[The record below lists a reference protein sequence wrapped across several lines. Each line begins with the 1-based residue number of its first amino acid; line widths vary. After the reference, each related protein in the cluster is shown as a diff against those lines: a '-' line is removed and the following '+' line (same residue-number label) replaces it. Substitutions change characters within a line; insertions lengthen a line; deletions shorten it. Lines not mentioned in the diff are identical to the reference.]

1 MFVNILPDIIVSD
14 YIGLISMIKY
24 TFIYLITLSAF
35 HTCNPFLIP
44 LTLFPKRQRQKVNLD
59 CGAPGDLMH
68 QI

>member
-35 HTCNPFLIP
+35 HTCNPF
-44 LTLFPKRQRQKVNLD
+44 
-59 CGAPGDLMH
+59 
-68 QI
+68 